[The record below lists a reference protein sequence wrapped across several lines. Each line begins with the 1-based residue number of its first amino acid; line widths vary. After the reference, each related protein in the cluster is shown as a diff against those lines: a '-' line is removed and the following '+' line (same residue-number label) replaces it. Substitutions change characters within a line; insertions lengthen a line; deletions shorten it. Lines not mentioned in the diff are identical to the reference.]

1 MFARPVLISARAVR
15 VVVSACTFL
24 VLFGIASGARAQG
37 DLESCFRAAAQKY
50 SLNFYLLTAIGRHE
64 SRFVPEAINT
74 ANENGSEDLG
84 VMMVNSWWLSKLSEY
99 NITRQRL
106 LDEPCLNIHVGAWI
120 LASTLAERGGGW
132 GGVGFY
138 NAVTD
143 FKRERYIRLIK
154 EELRVVYTHYGVQRS
169 IDDDPTL
176 LTDEIGWPKNGL
188 GLPKVASVRQSVTTQ
203 GASRRSAAGI
213 VITGG

>member
-132 GGVGFY
+132 GVGFY

-154 EELRVVYTHYGVQRS
+154 EELRVVTHTMGFS
-169 IDDDPTL
+169 
-176 LTDEIGWPKNGL
+176 G
-188 GLPKVASVRQSVTTQ
+188 QSMTI
-203 GASRRSAAGI
+203 RRF
-213 VITGG
+213 

>member
-1 MFARPVLISARAVR
+1 MFARPALISARATR
-15 VVVSACTFL
+15 VVVAACVFL
-24 VLFGIASGARAQG
+24 LMSCLTSGARAQS

-50 SLNFYLLTAIGRHE
+50 ALNFYLLTAIGRHE

-84 VMMVNSWWLSKLSEY
+84 VMMVNSWWLSKLGEY

-106 LDEPCLNIHVGAWI
+106 LDEPCLNVHVGAWI

-132 GGVGFY
+132 SGVGFY

-154 EELRVVYTHYGVQRS
+154 EELKVVYTHYGVKRS

-176 LTDEIGWPKNGL
+176 ATEEIGWPKSGL
-188 GLPKVASVRQSVTTQ
+188 GLPKVASVRQSVKTQ
-203 GASRRSAAGI
+203 GAAKRSAAEI

>member
-1 MFARPVLISARAVR
+1 MWGLGSWLAHLPN
-15 VVVSACTFL
+15 
-24 VLFGIASGARAQG
+24 
-37 DLESCFRAAAQKY
+37 E
-50 SLNFYLLTAIGRHE
+50 E
-64 SRFVPEAINT
+64 EA
-74 ANENGSEDLG
+74 
-84 VMMVNSWWLSKLSEY
+84 
-99 NITRQRL
+99 
-106 LDEPCLNIHVGAWI
+106 
-120 LASTLAERGGGW
+120 

>member
-1 MFARPVLISARAVR
+1 MLARTAFISGSAKR
-15 VVVSACTFL
+15 VVVVVCAI
-24 VLFGIASGARAQG
+24 VMLFVMATAARAQG

-50 SLNFYLLTAIGRHE
+50 TLNFYLLTAIGRHE

-74 ANENGSEDLG
+74 ANANGSEDLG
-84 VMMVNSWWLSKLSEY
+84 VMMVNSWWLSKLGEY

-132 GGVGFY
+132 AGVGFY

-143 FKRERYIRLIK
+143 VKREKYIRLIK
-154 EELRVVYTHYGVQRS
+154 EELRVVYTHYGIQRS
-169 IDDDPTL
+169 IDEDPTL
-176 LTDEIGWPKNGL
+176 GTDEIGWPKSGL
-188 GLPKVASVRQSVTTQ
+188 GLPKVASLRQSSTTQ
-203 GASRRSAAGI
+203 GASKRSAAAI

>member
-106 LDEPCLNIHVGAWI
+106 LDEPCLNIHVGA
-120 LASTLAERGGGW
+120 
-132 GGVGFY
+132 
-138 NAVTD
+138 
-143 FKRERYIRLIK
+143 
-154 EELRVVYTHYGVQRS
+154 
-169 IDDDPTL
+169 
-176 LTDEIGWPKNGL
+176 
-188 GLPKVASVRQSVTTQ
+188 
-203 GASRRSAAGI
+203 
-213 VITGG
+213 